1 MNTKKI
7 RYSIGI
13 LLIGI
18 TIWFLSTQPE
28 VLMSLRQIAWYDL
41 VGLILLSMLIML
53 ILGVQFKYLILI
65 FGLNLPFREWLGLTA
80 INTMCNYYLPARGGL
95 IVRGAYLKHQ
105 YNFPFSRYTSLVMVS
120 QLLMLGVAAILGIIF
135 LVNSIDI
142 FAENTLPLLGLFS
155 SVLIITLSTYQIM
168 PILAMQSARFDK
180 LKPFLQQFME
190 GLESWRQHHFAMVY
204 FSLLMAILIF
214 LWGLRLYVCFTA
226 LGEPVNFEQIMII
239 QTLISLSFVI
249 SITPGNLG
257 IKEGITAFSASL
269 VGISPTTAL
278 LASLVDRAVAVLVVF
293 SMGLIFSHILI
304 YKISSKNL

>member
-120 QLLMLGVAAILGIIF
+120 QLLMLGVVATLGIIF
-135 LVNSIDI
+135 IVNSIDI

-190 GLESWRQHHFAMVY
+190 GLESWRQYRFATLY

-214 LWGLRLYVCFTA
+214 LWGLRLYVCFA
-226 LGEPVNFEQIMII
+226 AIGEPVNFGQIMII
-239 QTLISLSFVI
+239 QTIISLSFVI

-257 IKEGITAFSASL
+257 VKEGITAFSANL

-278 LASLVDRAVAVLVVF
+278 LASLIDRAVAVLVVF
-293 SMGLIFSHILI
+293 SMGLVFSHILI
-304 YKISSKNL
+304 RELKS

>member
-1 MNTKKI
+1 MISKKI
-7 RYSIGI
+7 RYTIGI
-13 LLIGI
+13 LLIVI
-18 TIWFLSTQPE
+18 TILFLSTQPE
-28 VLMSLRQIAWYDL
+28 VLNSLRQIAWYDL

-65 FGLNLPFREWLGLTA
+65 FGLNLPIREWLGLTA
-80 INTMCNYYLPARGGL
+80 VNTMCNYYLPARGGL
-95 IVRGAYLKHQ
+95 IVRGAYLKRQ

-120 QLLMLGVAAILGIIF
+120 QLIMLGVVATLGIIF

-142 FAENTLPLLGLFS
+142 FAENTLPLLGLFG
-155 SVLIITLSTYQIM
+155 SVLIITLSIYQMM

-190 GLESWRQHHFAMVY
+190 GLESWRQYRVATVY
-204 FSLLMAILIF
+204 FSLLMVILIF

-226 LGEPVNFEQIMII
+226 IGEPVNFGQIMVI

-257 IKEGITAFSASL
+257 VKEGITAFSANL

-293 SMGLIFSHILI
+293 SMGLVFSHILI
-304 YKISSKNL
+304 RELKS

>member
-1 MNTKKI
+1 
-7 RYSIGI
+7 
-13 LLIGI
+13 
-18 TIWFLSTQPE
+18 
-28 VLMSLRQIAWYDL
+28 MSLWQIAWYDL

-95 IVRGAYLKHQ
+95 IVRGAYLKRQ

-135 LVNSIDI
+135 LVNSMDI
-142 FAENTLPLLGLFS
+142 FAKNTLLLLGLYG
-155 SVLIITLSTYQIM
+155 SVLIITALIYQIM
-168 PILAMQSARFDK
+168 PILAMQSARFTK
-180 LKPFLQQFME
+180 LKPFLQQFTE
-190 GLESWRQHHFAMVY
+190 GLKSWQQHRFFASVY

-214 LWGLRLYVCFTA
+214 LWGLRLYVCFIA
-226 LGEPVNFEQIMII
+226 LGEPVNFGQIMII

-249 SITPGNLG
+249 SVTPGNLG
-257 IKEGITAFSASL
+257 VKEGLTAFSANF

-304 YKISSKNL
+304 RKLKT